1 MQTTATQT
9 TKMIKIIA
17 PPTAPPTAPSVMS
30 ATDLGDSDSS
40 DALKNIIIHNYI
52 ISVAV
57 F

>member
-30 ATDLGDSDSS
+30 ATGSDDPDSS
-40 DALKNIIIHNYI
+40 DAL
-52 ISVAV
+52 
-57 F
+57 